1 MAETKRDYYEVLGLQ
16 KSASADEIKKAYRQ
30 LAKKYHP
37 DMNPGDKAA
46 EASFKEVNEAYAV
59 LSDAEKKDRY
69 DRYGHAGVDPN
80 MGGGGGGFGGFGGM
94 DFDIS
99 DIFGSFFGGGMGGS
113 SSARRNGPVR
123 GDDIH
128 QRVTISFED
137 AAFGCKKDISFT
149 KVSRCSD
156 CSGTGAEK
164 GTSPERCSNCNGTG
178 QVRVQQ
184 RTPLGVFQ
192 TSRTCDVCGGVGKI
206 IKNPCKKCRG
216 SGFVKESKRL
226 EVNIPAGCD
235 DGMMLA
241 MRGQGSDGRNGGP
254 AGDVLLTISV
264 QRHKIFVRDGYDI
277 SCEIPITFPEATLG
291 AEIDVPTLEGNIKYT
306 IPEGTQTGTIFTV
319 RGKGIQ
325 ILNSKNK
332 GDLHFT
338 VVIEVPK
345 SLSEKQKELLRQFSE
360 SCGDN
365 NYAKKKSFFNN
376 LKNLFS
382 KRS

>member
-37 DMNPGDKAA
+37 DMNPGDKEA
-46 EASFKEVNEAYAV
+46 EANFKEVNEAYAV
-59 LSDAEKKDRY
+59 LSDADKKARY
-69 DRYGHAGVDPN
+69 DQYGHAGVDPN
-80 MGGGGGGFGGFGGM
+80 MGGGGFGGFGGM

-99 DIFGSFFGGGMGGS
+99 DIFGSFFGGMGGS

-128 QRVTISFED
+128 QRISISFED

-164 GTSPERCSNCNGTG
+164 GTSPERCTHCNGTG

-192 TSRTCDVCGGVGKI
+192 SSRPCDVCGGVGKI
-206 IKNPCKKCRG
+206 IKNPCKSCRG

-277 SCEIPITFPEATLG
+277 YCEIPITFPEATLG
-291 AEIDVPTLEGNIKYT
+291 AEIDVPTLEGNIKYN
-306 IPEGTQTGTIFTV
+306 IPEGTQTGTTFTV
-319 RGKGIQ
+319 RSKGIQ
-325 ILNSKNK
+325 MLNSKNK
-332 GDLHFT
+332 GDLRFT

-345 SLSEKQKELLRQFSE
+345 SLSEKQKDLLRQFSD

-376 LKNLFS
+376 LKNIFS

>member
-37 DMNPGDKAA
+37 DMNPGDKEA
-46 EASFKEVNEAYAV
+46 EANFKEVNEAYAV
-59 LSDAEKKDRY
+59 LSDADKKARY
-69 DRYGHAGVDPN
+69 DQYGHAGVDPN
-80 MGGGGGGFGGFGGM
+80 MGGGGFGGFGGM

-99 DIFGSFFGGGMGGS
+99 DIFGSFFGGMGGS

-128 QRVTISFED
+128 QRVSISFED

-164 GTSPERCSNCNGTG
+164 GTSPERCTHCNGTG

-192 TSRTCDVCGGVGKI
+192 SSRPCDVCGGVGKI
-206 IKNPCKKCRG
+206 IKNPCKSCRG

-277 SCEIPITFPEATLG
+277 YCEIPITFPEATLG
-291 AEIDVPTLEGNIKYT
+291 AEIDVPTLEGNIKYN
-306 IPEGTQTGTIFTV
+306 IPEGTQTGTTFTV
-319 RGKGIQ
+319 RSKGIQ
-325 ILNSKNK
+325 MLNSKNK
-332 GDLHFT
+332 GDLRFT

-345 SLSEKQKELLRQFSE
+345 SLSEKQKDLLRQFSD

-376 LKNLFS
+376 LKNIFS